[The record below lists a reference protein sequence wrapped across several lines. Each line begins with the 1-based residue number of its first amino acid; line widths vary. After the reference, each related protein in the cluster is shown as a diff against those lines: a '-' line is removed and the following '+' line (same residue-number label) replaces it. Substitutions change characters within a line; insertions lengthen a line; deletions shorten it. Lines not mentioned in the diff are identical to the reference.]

1 MLRGVIVSI
10 RSGFWLGWNVAIFS
24 LAMRVLLLFLPFL
37 LACSTQAQQPAR
49 SKATS
54 ATHAKAKPKKA
65 AVVSKPST
73 TAQPVITLERT
84 PCFGRCPHYK
94 AYIFPDGQ
102 VQYEGF
108 RYAPTEGKAEFRLP
122 PATVQKILQQADEI
136 GFRQLQNEYTGE
148 VSDLPSTI
156 LTIRYGT
163 TTKTVKAEQ
172 GTPARLQELL
182 TFVST
187 EVERNVGDSAR

>member
-1 MLRGVIVSI
+1 
-10 RSGFWLGWNVAIFS
+10 
-24 LAMRVLLLFLPFL
+24 MRLLTLLLPFL

-54 ATHAKAKPKKA
+54 SAPTYTERKQA
-65 AVVSKPST
+65 AVAGKPAT
-73 TAQPVITLERT
+73 AAQPVITLERT
-84 PCFGRCPHYK
+84 PCFGHCPHYR
-94 AYIFPDGQ
+94 AHIFSDGR

-122 PATVQKILQQADEI
+122 PATVQKMLHQANEI

-148 VSDLPSTI
+148 ISDLPSTI

-172 GTPARLQELL
+172 GAPAPLRELL
-182 TFVST
+182 TFVSS
-187 EVERNVGDSAR
+187 EVESNVGTSVR